1 MCRSVYVGGS
11 CFWDCGSGLRIR
23 ACWLLCGDGS
33 NLEAVLAP
41 RRLLE
46 FKRRQGPRAVLG
58 FLEEL
63 CFGCWLS
70 SHRLRNGCVV
80 DRAVSRPSD
89 DSIPSLPTDAGTR
102 TALST
107 RGLELDQDLA
117 ATGFASSTTCCRKLW
132 RVRNPNMAPRDPT
145 AWLGMSDSNSET
157 SGKIIPFERSPRFPG
172 IQPNSSH
179 GGPSRL
185 SCAAGDTQLGPGSCN
200 GGPPSRRKLWRGL
213 R

>member
-63 CFGCWLS
+63 GFGRWIS

-89 DSIPSLPTDAGTR
+89 DSIPSLPTDAGAR
-102 TALST
+102 TAVSMESLQ
-107 RGLELDQDLA
+107 RAL
-117 ATGFASSTTCCRKLW
+117 
-132 RVRNPNMAPRDPT
+132 RDPQR
-145 AWLGMSDSNSET
+145 ARDALIAEAESEQHAHFIAVFLA
-157 SGKIIPFERSPRFPG
+157 GNMRRSPAPAPVLRNG
-172 IQPNSSH
+172 VAEEIK
-179 GGPSRL
+179 
-185 SCAAGDTQLGPGSCN
+185 CLGHRSKIPAMKKTS
-200 GGPPSRRKLWRGL
+200 PWRPCVIWPAHFD
-213 R
+213 